1 MEKKSR
7 KDILFT
13 HAQALLPQHALSRF
27 AGTLANSTRP
37 WLKDKL
43 IQYFL
48 GKYDINLAE
57 AEKSDP
63 KAYASFND
71 FFTRALKPGVRR
83 LSDNAKAI
91 ASPADG
97 RFAELGQINDT
108 QLIQAKGM
116 VYSLDSLF
124 ANDPAAADF
133 ANGQFAT
140 IYLAPHNYHR
150 VHMPFSGRLIKT
162 IYVPGRLFSVN
173 RMTTDLIPNLYA
185 RNERLIC
192 LFDTAAGPM
201 AVILVGAMIVGSMQ
215 TVWMNTP
222 IRAKHTL
229 VDTPS
234 TTITLDKGDELGRF
248 SLGSTV
254 LVLFAK
260 GASDWDSQAHAGSEV
275 QALETIGEIK

>member
-1 MEKKSR
+1 MEKSR
-7 KDILFT
+7 KDILLT
-13 HAQALLPQHALSRF
+13 HAQALLPQHALSRL
-27 AGTLANSTRP
+27 AGCLANSTRP
-37 WLKDKL
+37 WLKSKL

-48 GKYDINLAE
+48 SKYTINLAE

-63 KAYASFND
+63 EAYVSFND
-71 FFTRALKPGVRR
+71 FFTRALKPGSRT
-83 LSDNAKAI
+83 LSANPKAI

-97 RFAELGQINDT
+97 RFAALGRINDT

-116 VYSLDSLF
+116 AYSLSSLF
-124 ANDPAAADF
+124 AHDSAANAF
-133 ANGQFAT
+133 TNGQFAT

-150 VHMPFSGRLIKT
+150 VHMPLSGRLIKT

-201 AVILVGAMIVGSMQ
+201 AVILIGAMIVGSMQ
-215 TVWMNTP
+215 TVWMPSP
-222 IRAKHTL
+222 IRAKHCQ

-234 TTITLDKGDELGRF
+234 TAITLEKGDELGRF

-254 LVLFAK
+254 LVLF
-260 GASDWDSQAHAGSEV
+260 GQDASQWDSRAQTGTEIQV
-275 QALETIGEIK
+275 LESIGEII

>member
-7 KDILFT
+7 TDTLLT

-27 AGTLANSTRP
+27 AGRLANSTRP

-43 IQYFL
+43 IHYFL

-63 KAYASFND
+63 KAYVSFND
-71 FFTRALKPGVRR
+71 FFTRALKPGTRH
-83 LSDNAKAI
+83 LSDNPKAI

-97 RFAELGQINDT
+97 CFAELGRINDT

-116 VYSLDSLF
+116 VYSLASLF
-124 ANDPAAADF
+124 ANDPAADHF
-133 ANGQFAT
+133 KQGQFAT
-140 IYLAPHNYHR
+140 IYLAPHDYHR

-162 IYVPGRLFSVN
+162 IYIPGRLFSVN

-192 LFDTAAGPM
+192 LFETAAGPM

-222 IRAKHTL
+222 IRAKHTQ

-234 TTITLDKGDELGRF
+234 TPITLNKGDELGRF

-254 LVLFAK
+254 LVLFPE
-260 GASDWDSQAHAGSEV
+260 GSSHWDSTLCPGSKV
-275 QALETIGEIK
+275 QVLESIGEVK